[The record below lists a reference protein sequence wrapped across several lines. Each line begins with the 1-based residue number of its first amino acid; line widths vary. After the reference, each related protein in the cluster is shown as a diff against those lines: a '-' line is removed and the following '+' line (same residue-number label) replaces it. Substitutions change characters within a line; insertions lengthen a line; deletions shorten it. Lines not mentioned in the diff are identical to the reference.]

1 MGNFFFFRNTLIS
14 KKIINIHQLIDHA
27 TQKKIILYVDSYVG
41 AKTNMSISIETQE
54 RLEISLLHYVLTQE
68 LRRLFIKDI

>member
-1 MGNFFFFRNTLIS
+1 M
-14 KKIINIHQLIDHA
+14 Q
-27 TQKKIILYVDSYVG
+27 KIILYVDSYVG